1 MDSITLTLSIQISKK
16 SAINKLQKASKT
28 FQHFKNLIYITALE
42 YFKNTKDIKPFLSVS
57 FLEKY
62 IKGKEKLPF
71 ENEKIKEIQN
81 QLIDLWQTQ
90 IGSDTA
96 KMLVNVLVREFK
108 SIIEKWKKGEKASL
122 PLPRKLSKLHYYT
135 IETNPNMIVDKRS
148 LKGKR
153 KSNHIVVRIG
163 KSFGALRIKIPE
175 GINTNHLKL
184 IWRKEGY
191 IDVLLNYEQ
200 SLENQKLNRDNFI
213 SIDIGVNNFISAV
226 SNKENV
232 KSFIVNGNPLKAFNQ
247 WVNKLSAKLQSEGK
261 EKEHKLLWRYR
272 NKRIN
277 QFFASITNLL
287 ICLSLKEN
295 IGMIIISEGLMEEY
309 QKKSEKGRKFNQ
321 TFRAIP
327 FGKFI
332 KMLKYK
338 CDIAGI
344 ELLITDDESYTSKT
358 SSISGSLE
366 KKEFNGKR
374 VKRGLF
380 KDHKT
385 NKVYNADLNG
395 ALNIAIKELG
405 EKVREQFLKLPNW
418 LDKLSRPVKFNLF
431 GKYSASVLKD
441 IADSIS
447 LSNDRRR
454 TLSETFC

>member
-1 MDSITLTLSIQISKK
+1 VDNITLTLSIQINKK
-16 SAINKLQKASKT
+16 SAVNKLQKASKT

-42 YFKNTKDIKPFLSVS
+42 YFKHTKSIKLFLSVS

-71 ENEKIKEIQN
+71 ENEKIREIQN
-81 QLIDLWQTQ
+81 QLITLWQTQ

-108 SIIEKWKKGEKASL
+108 SIVEKWKKGEKASL

-135 IETNPNMIVDKRS
+135 IETNPNMIVDKRK

-163 KSFGALRIKIPE
+163 KTFGALKIKVPE

-184 IWRKEGY
+184 IWREEGY
-191 IDVLLNYEQ
+191 IDILLTYKQ
-200 SLENQKLNRDNFI
+200 PLENQQLDKDKFI
-213 SIDIGVNNFISAV
+213 SIDIGVNNFISVV

-232 KSFIVNGNPLKAFNQ
+232 RSFIINGKPLKAFNQ

-272 NKRIN
+272 KKRIN
-277 QFFASITNLL
+277 QFFGSITNLL
-287 ICLSLKEN
+287 VSLSLKEN
-295 IGMIIISEGLMEEY
+295 IGRIIISKGLMEEY
-309 QKKSEKGRKFNQ
+309 QKESNKGKKFNQ

-332 KMLKYK
+332 QMLKYK

-344 ELLITDDESYTSKT
+344 DLKITEEESYTSKT
-358 SSISGSLE
+358 SSITGDLE
-366 KKEFNGKR
+366 KKQFNGKR

-380 KDHKT
+380 KDQKT

-405 EKVREQFLKLPNW
+405 EKVKKQFLKLPNW

-447 LSNDRRR
+447 LSYDRRR
-454 TLSETFC
+454 TPMKTFC

>member
-1 MDSITLTLSIQISKK
+1 M
-16 SAINKLQKASKT
+16 
-28 FQHFKNLIYITALE
+28 
-42 YFKNTKDIKPFLSVS
+42 
-57 FLEKY
+57 EKY
-62 IKGKEKLPF
+62 IKGKEELPL

-96 KMLVNVLVREFK
+96 KMLVNVLVREYK

-163 KSFGALRIKIPE
+163 KAFGAVRIKIPE

-184 IWRKEGY
+184 IWREEGY
-191 IDVLLNYEQ
+191 IDVLLTYEQ
-200 SLENQKLNRDNFI
+200 PLENQQLNKDKFI
-213 SIDIGVNNFISAV
+213 SIDIGINNFTSAI

-232 KSFIVNGNPLKAFNQ
+232 RSFIVNGNPLKAFNQ
-247 WVNKLSAKLQSEGK
+247 WVNKLSAKLQSEDK
-261 EKEHKLLWRYR
+261 KKEHKLLWRYR
-272 NKRIN
+272 DKRIN

-295 IGMIIISEGLMEEY
+295 IGTIVISEGLMEEY
-309 QKKSEKGRKFNQ
+309 QKKSEKGKKFNQ

-332 KMLKYK
+332 QMLKYK

-344 ELLITDDESYTSKT
+344 DLKIAEDESYTSKT

-380 KDHKT
+380 KDHKM